1 MRKNHAKLTSHV
13 ELLTGLSLIG
23 PHVMDNVVN
32 GHFQLFKNNNSGFG
46 NIELVSVYLV
56 SKTWKFFLTSLDYF
70 LDKYIEQNVQELDI
84 SFRFRIIM

>member
-46 NIELVSVYLV
+46 NIELMSVYLV
-56 SKTWKFFLTSLDYF
+56 SKTWKKSKFFDIF